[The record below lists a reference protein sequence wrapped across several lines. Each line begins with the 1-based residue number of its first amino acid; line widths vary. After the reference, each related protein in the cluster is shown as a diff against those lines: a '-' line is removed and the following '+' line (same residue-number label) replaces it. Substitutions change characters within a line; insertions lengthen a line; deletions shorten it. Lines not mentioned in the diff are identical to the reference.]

1 MKSLK
6 SYSNRKKCEQKIT
19 KVKVNDR
26 KDFSYEL
33 SLIQNDYLRSFA
45 EFCLNNAPDY
55 FYTYPASK
63 SGEYHPRCS
72 NELYGLTRHIKYCVR
87 LANELMKD
95 GFLFPFNDTDK
106 DLIYVTLLLH
116 DLCKWGVGKYKNFLK
131 HGGIAARYVESIV
144 EGTEYES
151 IIKSSAWDI
160 IKMAMRRHLG
170 IHSKSVYGLP
180 QTELELFVAR
190 IDYICSLTVQDEIED
205 LKNEE
210 LKKEDN
216 K

>member
-6 SYSNRKKCEQKIT
+6 SYGNRKKCEEKIT

-33 SLIQNDYLRSFA
+33 SLIQNDYLKCFV

-72 NELYGLTRHIKYCVR
+72 NELYGLTRHVKMCVR
-87 LANELMKD
+87 MSHELMKD
-95 GFLFPFNDTDK
+95 GFLFPFDENEK

-116 DLCKWGVGKYKNFLK
+116 DICKWGVGKYKNFLK
-131 HGGIAARYVESIV
+131 HGGIAAHYVEDLV
-144 EGTEYES
+144 KGTEYES
-151 IIKSSAWDI
+151 IIKSSAWDT

-170 IHSKSVYGLP
+170 VYSESVYGLP
-180 QTELELFVAR
+180 QTKLELFVAR
-190 IDYICSLTVQDEIED
+190 VDYICSLRVQDEIED

-210 LKKEDN
+210 IEK
-216 K
+216 

>member
-6 SYSNRKKCEQKIT
+6 SYGNRKKCEEKIT

-33 SLIQNDYLRSFA
+33 SLIQNDYLR
-45 EFCLNNAPDY
+45 EFTKYCLEHAPDY

-72 NELYGLTRHIKYCVR
+72 NELYGLTRHTKYCVR
-87 LANELMKD
+87 LSHELMKD

-106 DLIYVTLLLH
+106 DLIYVALLLH
-116 DLCKWGVGKYKNFLK
+116 DLCKWGIGKYKNFLK
-131 HGGIAARYVESIV
+131 HGGIAVHYVEDLV
-144 EGTEYES
+144 KGTEYES
-151 IIKSSAWDI
+151 IIKSSAWDT

-170 IHSKSVYGLP
+170 LYSKSAYGLP

-190 IDYICSLTVQDEIED
+190 VDYITSLRVQDEIED

-210 LKKEDN
+210 IEKN
-216 K
+216 I

>member
-6 SYSNRKKCEQKIT
+6 SYGNRKKCEEKIT

-26 KDFSYEL
+26 KEFSYEL
-33 SLIQNDYLRSFA
+33 SLIQNDYLR
-45 EFCLNNAPDY
+45 EFTKYCLEHAPDY

-72 NELYGLTRHIKYCVR
+72 NELYGLTRHTKYCVR
-87 LANELMKD
+87 LSHELMKD

-106 DLIYVTLLLH
+106 DLIYVALLLH
-116 DLCKWGVGKYKNFLK
+116 DLCKWGIGKYKNFLK
-131 HGGIAARYVESIV
+131 HGGIAVHYVEDLV
-144 EGTEYES
+144 KGTEYES
-151 IIKSSAWDI
+151 IIKSSAWET

-170 IHSKSVYGLP
+170 LYSKSAYGLP

-190 IDYICSLTVQDEIED
+190 VDYITSLRVQDEIED

-210 LKKEDN
+210 IEKN
-216 K
+216 I

>member
-6 SYSNRKKCEQKIT
+6 SYSNRKNCEQKIT

-33 SLIQNDYLRSFA
+33 SLIQNDYLREFA
-45 EFCLNNAPDY
+45 EFCLDNAPDY

-72 NELYGLTRHIKYCVR
+72 NELYGLTRHTKYCVR

-95 GFLFPFNDTDK
+95 GFLFPFNDSDK

-116 DLCKWGVGKYKNFLK
+116 DLCKYGFGKYKNFLK
-131 HGGIAARYVESIV
+131 HGGIAVHYVEDIV
-144 EGTEYES
+144 KGTEFES
-151 IIKSSAWDI
+151 IIKSSAWDT
-160 IKMAMRRHLG
+160 IKMAIRRHLG
-170 IHSKSVYGLP
+170 LYSKSAYGLP

-190 IDYICSLTVQDEIED
+190 VDYITSLQVQDEIED

-210 LKKEDN
+210 IEKK
-216 K
+216 

>member
-6 SYSNRKKCEQKIT
+6 SYGNRKKCEEKIT

-33 SLIQNDYLRSFA
+33 SLIQNDYLR
-45 EFCLNNAPDY
+45 EFTKYCLDNAPDY

-72 NELYGLTRHIKYCVR
+72 NELYGLTRHVKYCLR
-87 LANELMKD
+87 MSHELMKD
-95 GFLFPFNDTDK
+95 GFLFPFNDTEK
-106 DLIYVTLLLH
+106 DLIYVALLLH
-116 DLCKWGVGKYKNFLK
+116 DLCKYGVGKYKNFIK
-131 HGGIAARYVESIV
+131 HGSIAVHYINDIV
-144 EGTEYES
+144 QGTEFESFMSSEAWS
-151 IIKSSAWDI
+151 IISG
-160 IKMAMRRHLG
+160 AMRRHLG

-180 QTELELFVAR
+180 QTKLELFVAR
-190 IDYICSLTVQDEIED
+190 VDYICSLQVQDEIED
-205 LKNEE
+205 LKKEE
-210 LKKEDN
+210 LKKE

>member
-6 SYSNRKKCEQKIT
+6 SYGNRKKSQEKIT

-33 SLIQNDYLRSFA
+33 SLIHNDYLKSFA
-45 EFCLNNAPDY
+45 EFCLEHAPDY

-72 NELYGLTRHIKYCVR
+72 NELYGLTRHVKMCLR
-87 LANELMKD
+87 MSHELMKD
-95 GFLFPFNDTDK
+95 GFLFPFNDTEK
-106 DLIYVTLLLH
+106 DLIYVALLLH
-116 DLCKWGVGKYKNFLK
+116 DICKYGVGKYKNFLK
-131 HGGIAARYVESIV
+131 HGSIAVHYINDIV
-144 EGTEYES
+144 QGTEFES
-151 IIKSSAWDI
+151 FMSSEAWAIISG
-160 IKMAMRRHLG
+160 AMRRHLG
-170 IHSKSVYGLP
+170 KYSESVYGLP
-180 QTELELFVAR
+180 QNEIELFVAR
-190 IDYICSLTVQDEIED
+190 VDYITSLKVQDEIED

-210 LKKEDN
+210 LKKENN

>member
-6 SYSNRKKCEQKIT
+6 SYGNRKKCEEKIT

-26 KDFSYEL
+26 KEFSYEL
-33 SLIQNDYLRSFA
+33 SLIQNDYLR
-45 EFCLNNAPDY
+45 EFTKYCLEHAPDY

-72 NELYGLTRHIKYCVR
+72 NELYGLTRHTKYCVR
-87 LANELMKD
+87 LSHELMKD

-106 DLIYVTLLLH
+106 DLIYVALLLH
-116 DLCKWGVGKYKNFLK
+116 DLCKWGIGKYKNFLK
-131 HGGIAARYVESIV
+131 HGGIAVHYVEDLV
-144 EGTEYES
+144 KGTEYES
-151 IIKSSAWDI
+151 IIKSSAWDT

-170 IHSKSVYGLP
+170 LYSKSAYGLP

-190 IDYICSLTVQDEIED
+190 VDYITSLRVQDEIED

-210 LKKEDN
+210 IEKN
-216 K
+216 I

>member
-1 MKSLK
+1 LK
-6 SYSNRKKCEQKIT
+6 SYSNRKNCEQKIT

-33 SLIQNDYLRSFA
+33 SLIQNDYLREFA
-45 EFCLNNAPDY
+45 EFCLDNAPDY

-72 NELYGLTRHIKYCVR
+72 NELYGLTRHTKYCVR

-95 GFLFPFNDTDK
+95 GFLFPFNDSDK

-116 DLCKWGVGKYKNFLK
+116 DLCKYGFGKYKNFLK
-131 HGGIAARYVESIV
+131 HGGIAVHYVEDIV
-144 EGTEYES
+144 KGTEFES
-151 IIKSSAWDI
+151 IIKSSAWDT
-160 IKMAMRRHLG
+160 IKMAIRRHLG
-170 IHSKSVYGLP
+170 LYSKSAYGLP

-190 IDYICSLTVQDEIED
+190 VDYITSLQVQDEIED

-210 LKKEDN
+210 IEKK
-216 K
+216 

>member
-6 SYSNRKKCEQKIT
+6 SYGNRKKCEEKIT

-33 SLIQNDYLRSFA
+33 SLIQNDYLR
-45 EFCLNNAPDY
+45 EFTKYCLEHAPDY

-72 NELYGLTRHIKYCVR
+72 NELYGLTRHVKYCVR
-87 LANELMKD
+87 LSHELMKD

-116 DLCKWGVGKYKNFLK
+116 DLCKWGVGRYKNFLK
-131 HGGIAARYVESIV
+131 HGGIAAHYVESIV
-144 EGTEYES
+144 KGTEFES
-151 IIKSSAWDI
+151 FIGSEAWAIISG
-160 IKMAMRRHLG
+160 AMRRHLG
-170 IHSKSVYGLP
+170 SHSKSAYGLP

-190 IDYICSLTVQDEIED
+190 VDYITSLRVQDEIED

-210 LKKEDN
+210 IEKK
-216 K
+216 

>member
-6 SYSNRKKCEQKIT
+6 SYGNRKKSQEKIT

-33 SLIQNDYLRSFA
+33 SLIQNDYLR
-45 EFCLNNAPDY
+45 EFTKYCLEHAPDY

-72 NELYGLTRHIKYCVR
+72 NELYGLTRHVKYCVR

-95 GFLFPFNDTDK
+95 GFLFPFDENEK
-106 DLIYVTLLLH
+106 DLIYVALLLH
-116 DLCKWGVGKYKNFLK
+116 DLCKWGVGKYKNFIK
-131 HGGIAARYVESIV
+131 HGGIAANYISDIV
-144 EGTEYES
+144 QGTEFES
-151 IIKSSAWDI
+151 FMSSEAWAIISG
-160 IKMAMRRHLG
+160 AMRRHLG
-170 IHSKSVYGLP
+170 KYSEAAYGLP
-180 QTELELFVAR
+180 QNEIELFVAR
-190 IDYICSLTVQDEIED
+190 VDYIASLKVQDEIED

-210 LKKEDN
+210 IEKN
-216 K
+216 I

>member
-6 SYSNRKKCEQKIT
+6 SYSNRKECEKKIT

-33 SLIQNDYLRSFA
+33 SLIQNDYLR
-45 EFCLNNAPDY
+45 EFTKYCLEHAPDY

-72 NELYGLTRHIKYCVR
+72 NELYGLTRHVKYCVR

-95 GFLFPFNDTDK
+95 GFLFPFDENEK
-106 DLIYVTLLLH
+106 DLIYVALLLH
-116 DLCKWGVGKYKNFLK
+116 DLCKYGFGKYKNFLK
-131 HGGIAARYVESIV
+131 HGGIAVHYITDIV
-144 EGTEYES
+144 QGTEFESFIFSESWS
-151 IIKSSAWDI
+151 IISG
-160 IKMAMRRHLG
+160 AMRRHLG
-170 IHSKSVYGLP
+170 VHSKSVYGLP

-190 IDYICSLTVQDEIED
+190 IDYICSLRVQDEIED

>member
-6 SYSNRKKCEQKIT
+6 SYSNRKKSEEKIT

-33 SLIQNDYLRSFA
+33 SLIQNDYLR
-45 EFCLNNAPDY
+45 EFTKYCLDNAPDY

-72 NELYGLTRHIKYCVR
+72 NELYGLTRHVKFCVR
-87 LANELMKD
+87 LADKLMKD
-95 GFLFPFNDTDK
+95 GFLFPFDDNEK

-116 DLCKWGVGKYKNFLK
+116 DLCKWGVGGYKNFRK
-131 HGGIAARYVESIV
+131 HGGIAVHYLEELVQ
-144 EGTEYES
+144 GTEFESFIFSESWS
-151 IIKSSAWDI
+151 IISG
-160 IKMAMRRHLG
+160 AMRRHLG
-170 IHSKSVYGLP
+170 KYSESVYGLP

-190 IDYICSLTVQDEIED
+190 VDYICSLRVQDEIED

-210 LKKEDN
+210 IEKK
-216 K
+216 

>member
-6 SYSNRKKCEQKIT
+6 SYGNRKKSEEKIT

-33 SLIQNDYLRSFA
+33 SLIQNDYLR
-45 EFCLNNAPDY
+45 EFTKYCLDNAPDY

-72 NELYGLTRHIKYCVR
+72 NELYGLTRHVKMCVR
-87 LANELMKD
+87 MSHELMKD
-95 GFLFPFNDTDK
+95 GFLFPFDENEK
-106 DLIYVTLLLH
+106 DLIYVALLLH

-131 HGGIAARYVESIV
+131 HGGIAAHYVEDLV
-144 EGTEYES
+144 KGTEYES

-170 IHSKSVYGLP
+170 LYSESAYGLP

-190 IDYICSLTVQDEIED
+190 VDYICSLRVQDEIED

-210 LKKEDN
+210 LEKK
-216 K
+216 

>member
-6 SYSNRKKCEQKIT
+6 SYGNRKKSEQKIT

-33 SLIQNDYLRSFA
+33 SLIQNDYLREFTK
-45 EFCLNNAPDY
+45 FCLDNAPDY

-72 NELYGLTRHIKYCVR
+72 NELYGLTRHVKFCVR
-87 LANELMKD
+87 LADKLMKD
-95 GFLFPFNDTDK
+95 GFLFPFDDNEK

-116 DLCKWGVGKYKNFLK
+116 DLCKWGVGGYKNFRK
-131 HGGIAARYVESIV
+131 HGGIAVHYLEELVQ
-144 EGTEYES
+144 GTEFESFIFSESWS
-151 IIKSSAWDI
+151 IISG
-160 IKMAMRRHLG
+160 AMRRHLG
-170 IHSKSVYGLP
+170 KYSESVYGLP

-190 IDYICSLTVQDEIED
+190 VDYICSLRVQDEIED

-210 LKKEDN
+210 IEKK
-216 K
+216 

>member
-6 SYSNRKKCEQKIT
+6 SYNKRKKCEEKIT

-33 SLIQNDYLRSFA
+33 SLIQNDYLREFA

-72 NELYGLTRHIKYCVR
+72 NELYGLTRHVKFCVR
-87 LANELMKD
+87 LADELMKD
-95 GFLFPFNDTDK
+95 GFLFPFDDNEK
-106 DLIYVTLLLH
+106 DLIYVALLLH
-116 DLCKWGVGKYKNFLK
+116 DLCKYGIGKYKNFLK
-131 HGGIAARYVESIV
+131 HGSIATHYINDIV
-144 EGTEYES
+144 QGTEFES
-151 IIKSSAWDI
+151 FMSSEAWAIISG
-160 IKMAMRRHLG
+160 AMRRHLG
-170 IHSKSVYGLP
+170 VYSKSVYGLP
-180 QTELELFVAR
+180 QNEIELFVAR
-190 IDYICSLTVQDEIED
+190 VDYICSLRVQDEIED

-210 LKKEDN
+210 LKKEN
-216 K
+216 I

>member
-6 SYSNRKKCEQKIT
+6 SYGNRKKTEEKIT

-33 SLIQNDYLRSFA
+33 SLIQNDYLR
-45 EFCLNNAPDY
+45 EFTKYCLEHAPDY

-72 NELYGLTRHIKYCVR
+72 NELYGLTRHVKYCVR

-95 GFLFPFNDTDK
+95 GFLFPFDENEK

-116 DLCKWGVGKYKNFLK
+116 DLCKWGVGKYKNFRK
-131 HGGIAARYVESIV
+131 HGGIAVHYVEDLV
-144 EGTEYES
+144 QGTEFET

-170 IHSKSVYGLP
+170 VYSESVYGLP
-180 QTELELFVAR
+180 QTKLELFVAR
-190 IDYICSLTVQDEIED
+190 VDYITSLRIQDEIED

-210 LKKEDN
+210 IEKN
-216 K
+216 I

>member
-6 SYSNRKKCEQKIT
+6 SYGNRKKCEQKIT

-72 NELYGLTRHIKYCVR
+72 NELYGLTRHVKYCVR
-87 LANELMKD
+87 LADELMKD
-95 GFLFPFNDTDK
+95 GFLFPFDENEK
-106 DLIYVTLLLH
+106 DLIYVALLLH
-116 DLCKWGVGKYKNFLK
+116 DLCKYGFKKYKNFLK
-131 HGGIAARYVESIV
+131 HGGIAVHYVEDIV
-144 EGTEYES
+144 KGTEYES
-151 IIKSSAWDI
+151 IIKSSAWDT

-170 IHSKSVYGLP
+170 LYSESAYGLP

-190 IDYICSLTVQDEIED
+190 VDYITSLRVQDEIED

-210 LKKEDN
+210 IEKK
-216 K
+216 

>member
-1 MKSLK
+1 MK
-6 SYSNRKKCEQKIT
+6 SYSNRKKSEEKIT

-33 SLIQNDYLRSFA
+33 SLIQNDYLR
-45 EFCLNNAPDY
+45 EFTKYCLDNAPDY

-72 NELYGLTRHIKYCVR
+72 NELYGLTRHTKFCVR
-87 LANELMKD
+87 LSHELMKD
-95 GFLFPFNDTDK
+95 GFLFPFDENEK

-116 DLCKWGVGKYKNFLK
+116 DLCKYGIGKYKNFLK

-144 EGTEYES
+144 EGTEFET
-151 IIKSSAWDI
+151 IIKSNAWDI

-170 IHSKSVYGLP
+170 KYSESVYGLP
-180 QTELELFVAR
+180 QNKIELFVAR
-190 IDYICSLTVQDEIED
+190 VDYITSLQVQDEIED

-210 LKKEDN
+210 LKKENN

>member
-6 SYSNRKKCEQKIT
+6 SYGNRKKTEEKIT

-33 SLIQNDYLRSFA
+33 SLIQNDYLR
-45 EFCLNNAPDY
+45 EFTKYCLEHAPDY

-72 NELYGLTRHIKYCVR
+72 NELYGLTRHVKYCVR
-87 LANELMKD
+87 LSHELMKD

-131 HGGIAARYVESIV
+131 HGGIAARYVEELV
-144 EGTEYES
+144 QGTEFES
-151 IIKSSAWDI
+151 FMSSEAWTIISG
-160 IKMAMRRHLG
+160 AMRRHLG

-180 QTELELFVAR
+180 QNEIELFVAR
-190 IDYICSLTVQDEIED
+190 VDYICSLQVQDEIED

-210 LKKEDN
+210 IEKK
-216 K
+216 

>member
-6 SYSNRKKCEQKIT
+6 SYSNRKKTEEKIT

-33 SLIQNDYLRSFA
+33 SLIQNDYLREFA

-72 NELYGLTRHIKYCVR
+72 NELYGLTRHVKMCIR
-87 LANELMKD
+87 MSHELMKD
-95 GFLFPFNDTDK
+95 GFLFSFDENEK
-106 DLIYVTLLLH
+106 DLIYVALLLH
-116 DLCKWGVGKYKNFLK
+116 DLCKYGFKQYKNFRK
-131 HGGIAARYVESIV
+131 HGGIAVHYVEDLV
-144 EGTEYES
+144 KGTEFESFIFSESWS
-151 IIKSSAWDI
+151 IISG
-160 IKMAMRRHLG
+160 AMRRHLG
-170 IHSKSVYGLP
+170 VYSESVYGLP
-180 QTELELFVAR
+180 QTKLELFVAR
-190 IDYICSLTVQDEIED
+190 VDYITSLQVQDEIED
-205 LKNEE
+205 LKKEE
-210 LKKEDN
+210 LKEENN

>member
-6 SYSNRKKCEQKIT
+6 SYNNRKKCEQKIT

-45 EFCLNNAPDY
+45 EFCLEHAPDY
-55 FYTYPASK
+55 FYTYPVSK

-72 NELYGLTRHIKYCVR
+72 NELHGLTRHVKYCLR
-87 LANELMKD
+87 MSHELMKD
-95 GFLFPFNDTDK
+95 GFLFPFNDTEK
-106 DLIYVTLLLH
+106 DLIYVALLLH
-116 DLCKWGVGKYKNFLK
+116 DLCKYGIGKYKNFLK
-131 HGGIAARYVESIV
+131 HGSIAAHHVESIV
-144 EGTEYES
+144 QGTEFES
-151 IIKSSAWDI
+151 FMSSEAWAIISG
-160 IKMAMRRHLG
+160 AMRRHLG

-180 QTELELFVAR
+180 QNEIELFVAR
-190 IDYICSLTVQDEIED
+190 VDYICSLRVQDEIED

-210 LKKEDN
+210 LKKG